1 MNLII
6 LLPNGSA
13 TSTNLSA
20 FQSGTDDLQT
30 AIGRDQSVC
39 VEAVA
44 LPARVSKQTSED
56 RSIRSIIARRENSD
70 PAYRERMAAA
80 RARVARQAFDDQP
93 ESIAAARLRKGLSQM
108 KLAELLGT
116 SQPHVAKIEA
126 GKVRIQFSTAVQ
138 LADALGIS
146 LDQLRPLVEASISN
160 SPGVLGGSV

>member
-1 MNLII
+1 
-6 LLPNGSA
+6 
-13 TSTNLSA
+13 
-20 FQSGTDDLQT
+20 
-30 AIGRDQSVC
+30 
-39 VEAVA
+39 
-44 LPARVSKQTSED
+44 
-56 RSIRSIIARRENSD
+56 
-70 PAYRERMAAA
+70 MAAA